1 VPHIARERLNL
12 EGTPPSKLIGG
23 LCVSFYKW
31 DDLPSRKINELLF
44 RKFVVGE
51 RGMLVMI
58 TLKKGCV
65 IPIHKHPEEQFTNIL
80 SGKLELHIGEKEP
93 VVMEKGDVA
102 HIPGNTDHS
111 AKALEDTLDLDV
123 FIPIKYDYLK

>member
-1 VPHIARERLNL
+1 
-12 EGTPPSKLIGG
+12 
-23 LCVSFYKW
+23 VSFYKW
-31 DDLPSRKINELLF
+31 DALPSRKINDLLF

-51 RGMLVMI
+51 KGMLVMI

-65 IPIHKHPEEQFTNIL
+65 IPNHQHAEEQFTNIL
-80 SGKLELHIGEKEP
+80 SGKLELQMGGKEP
-93 VVMEKGDVA
+93 VLLEKGDVA
-102 HIPGNTDHS
+102 HIPGNTDHA